1 MLESIFSV
9 AFATSL
15 IAGTIRLSTPILY
28 AALGELVTERS
39 GVLNL
44 GVEGTMLMGSFA
56 GFYFA
61 HRTGSQWIGFIMAM
75 VIGGLMGLILT
86 FLVATLKTNQAVAG
100 LSLNILA
107 SGLSFYLYRVAFP
120 NAGGSSMPTVPTFP
134 ETKIPILSE
143 IPILGDALFN
153 HVIITYL
160 VFLFVPVMFFI
171 LYRTTIG
178 LELRA
183 LGDNQRAVDTKGINI
198 PLYQYMAVIFGG
210 MMAGAG
216 GSFLTLSATGMFVPN
231 ITAGR
236 GWIALAIVIFGN
248 WQPYMILLGSL
259 FFGLLDSF
267 QLQIQGVGV
276 QMPYQLLLAIP
287 YVLTIAALLVR
298 QKRSGEPLALGEPY
312 FRE

>member
-15 IAGTIRLSTPILY
+15 IAGTIRLATPILY

-44 GVEGTMLMGSFA
+44 GVEGSMLMGAFA
-56 GFYFA
+56 GFFFA

-75 VIGGLMGLILT
+75 VIGGLMGLILA
-86 FLVATLKTNQAVAG
+86 FLVATLKTNQVVAG

-107 SGLSFYLYRVAFP
+107 SGLSFYLYRIAFP
-120 NAGGSSMPTVPTFP
+120 DAGGSTMPTVPTFP
-134 ETKIPILSE
+134 EIKIPILSE
-143 IPILGDALFN
+143 IPILGPALFN

-160 VFLFVPVMFFI
+160 VFLAVPVMFFV

-183 LGDNQRAVDTKGINI
+183 LGDNPRAVDTKGINI
-198 PLYQYMAVIFGG
+198 PLFQYAAIIFGG

-216 GSFLTLSATGMFVPN
+216 GSVLTLSATGMFVPD

-248 WQPYMILLGSL
+248 WQPYMVLLGAL

-276 QMPYQLLLAIP
+276 QMPYQILLAIP
-287 YVLTIAALLVR
+287 YVLTIVALLVR